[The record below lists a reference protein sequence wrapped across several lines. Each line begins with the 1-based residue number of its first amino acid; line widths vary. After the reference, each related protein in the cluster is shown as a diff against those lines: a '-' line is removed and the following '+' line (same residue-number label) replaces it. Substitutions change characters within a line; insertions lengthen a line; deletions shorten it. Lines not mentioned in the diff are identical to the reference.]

1 MTPGAL
7 TQACRLADRLGSWSE
22 DWADS
27 AISCL
32 LVPSRLWV
40 FASPEAQVT
49 LAGVLRGLARECPG
63 RMRRVVGV
71 QRCLDALDLY
81 FWYTP
86 PSSSGAVDV
95 ADSIVDHESQSR
107 SPPRDDIDAETK
119 GCGKGSRVSGTNVLR
134 WSYVSRQ
141 WLHPLTGDVLGVKA
155 TGIELR
161 EIRARLLDAVI
172 LMACEGDGI
181 GTADVAAALGFLRG
195 CRDDPSRCEAL
206 RLILRMVDDPHQA
219 DRFAVASGYVF
230 VETGNISGASI
241 GGDGKDANRGLGK
254 GSAAV
259 ALFLSLL
266 EMVDPTVRLLSF
278 LALAQVRLVV
288 PLALSVCCNTL
299 ASIQLYMHTIV
310 WVGGIWAGCV
320 CGFYAF
326 SGSL

>member
-1 MTPGAL
+1 MPNRRFLRDHDGLSLIQHCLERVSPQHMTPGAL

-86 PSSSGAVDV
+86 PSSGAVDV
-95 ADSIVDHESQSR
+95 ADSTIDRESQSR
-107 SPPRDDIDAETK
+107 SPPTDDIDAETK
-119 GCGKGSRVSGTNVLR
+119 GCGKGSRGSGTNVLR

-155 TGIELR
+155 TGVELR

-172 LMACEGDGI
+172 LMVCEGDGI

-230 VETGNISGASI
+230 GDTGNVGGVASDR
-241 GGDGKDANRGLGK
+241 DGKDSNNGLGK

-288 PLALSVCCNTL
+288 PLALRVL
-299 ASIQLYMHTIV
+299 L
-310 WVGGIWAGCV
+310 
-320 CGFYAF
+320 
-326 SGSL
+326 